1 MYAGFDVVSIQ
12 VNEERRIV
20 GPSPHSRITV
30 VPGSTLQANGMESVH
45 RFARRSAK
53 GNVRW
58 AVSCQIQGTPE
69 RRTPG
74 RDHEERSLGSSASK
88 HKPSSS
94 IRLRMIFQQAEADL
108 FKDAAIEGTT
118 GFEISE
124 HYSDMIEHLN
134 SVFLTI
140 AR

>member
-53 GNVRW
+53 GNVCW
-58 AVSCQIQGTPE
+58 AATRRIQGTPE

-74 RDHEERSLGSSASK
+74 GDHEERLGSAASK
-88 HKPSSS
+88 HKPSGS
-94 IRLRMIFQQAEADL
+94 IRLCMIFQQADAYL
-108 FKDAAIEGTT
+108 FKDSTIEGPT
-118 GFEISE
+118 G
-124 HYSDMIEHLN
+124 LRPRN
-134 SVFLTI
+134 TI
-140 AR
+140 PT